1 MLFPKTDDKLDAVVI
16 PLVII
21 IVAILVATVV
31 ILCLVV
37 AHRTRKSRK
46 LQVLD
51 VELLTHTTKLTAVE
65 REL

>member
-16 PLVII
+16 PLVTIL
-21 IVAILVATVV
+21 VAILVATVV
-31 ILCLVV
+31 ILGLIV

-46 LQVLD
+46 LQVFD

-65 REL
+65 RE